1 MSSKKYQWRT
11 FEALREYPGD
21 ETDEQHNALT
31 LPHPDENK
39 FTIRHLKQGATGAVK
54 TWPAAEVLVDYLVR
68 RGGMRDVCEKVMN
81 HGSASSSNSTS
92 SITCSFMTSDDTTD
106 ISSIPA
112 TLNLIQPPPPEA
124 SFSCSQDSNIDKNM
138 DTIQKPYNIME
149 LGGGTGYMSVALALA
164 LNHIESTSSDISQS
178 QSQCPARVRVMCTD
192 NDRATI
198 KNMRH
203 NISRQPHSMNMN
215 KTVRI
220 ESLDWGSEL
229 HMEQADGKFMNA
241 VRSHFQQPKKKGSE
255 CESESESKSESESEC
270 AQQSHID
277 DPIRL
282 LSHLIASDVHYGKT
296 TLEPLSSII
305 STIKARNPSIVVI
318 MLLKERSANA
328 VAELKHEIEHK
339 VKLKLESKGLEEQE
353 QEVVEQGQGHGHAQ
367 GQGSVASASTDLH
380 ADLNDKDKELLRNFS
395 VSVRNVLHDDL
406 PNMKMVEC

>member
-1 MSSKKYQWRT
+1 
-11 FEALREYPGD
+11 
-21 ETDEQHNALT
+21 
-31 LPHPDENK
+31 
-39 FTIRHLKQGATGAVK
+39 
-54 TWPAAEVLVDYLVR
+54 
-68 RGGMRDVCEKVMN
+68 
-81 HGSASSSNSTS
+81 
-92 SITCSFMTSDDTTD
+92 MTSDDTTD

-138 DTIQKPYNIME
+138 GTIQKPYNIME

-255 CESESESKSESESEC
+255 CESESESESKSESESEC
-270 AQQSHID
+270 GCSTKQYRRSH
-277 DPIRL
+277 PP
-282 LSHLIASDVHYGKT
+282 
-296 TLEPLSSII
+296 PLSPHRIRRSLRKNNTRTSII
-305 STIKARNPSIVVI
+305 HHFYN
-318 MLLKERSANA
+318 
-328 VAELKHEIEHK
+328 
-339 VKLKLESKGLEEQE
+339 
-353 QEVVEQGQGHGHAQ
+353 
-367 GQGSVASASTDLH
+367 
-380 ADLNDKDKELLRNFS
+380 
-395 VSVRNVLHDDL
+395 
-406 PNMKMVEC
+406 

>member
-1 MSSKKYQWRT
+1 MSSNKYQWRT

-68 RGGMRDVCEKVMN
+68 RGGMRDVCEKVTN
-81 HGSASSSNSTS
+81 HRSASSRTSTS

-138 DTIQKPYNIME
+138 GTIKKPYNIME

-178 QSQCPARVRVMCTD
+178 QCPARVRVMCTD
-192 NDRATI
+192 NDRTTI

-215 KTVRI
+215 KTVRV

-229 HMEQADGKFMNA
+229 QMKQADGKFMNA

-255 CESESESKSESESEC
+255 CESESKSESESEC
-270 AQQSHID
+270 AQQSNID

-328 VAELKHEIEHK
+328 VVELKHKIEHK
-339 VKLKLESKGLEEQE
+339 VKLKLEE
-353 QEVVEQGQGHGHAQ
+353 QEVVGQGHGHGHAQ
-367 GQGSVASASTDLH
+367 GQRSVASASTDLH